1 MKNSMSIPKIL
12 DLKTYRDTTKK
23 RKGFTMVELVMVLG
37 VIIALGAIALFSYAQ
52 VQHMSRMAQMTS
64 DMEAIANGCLA
75 YQALNITS
83 TPPDTL
89 ADLVTGLTANE
100 SLDGIAHTDF
110 VTSTKAPDGN
120 YLDPWG
126 NAYTYDSA
134 ARSISCTPNDLTGT
148 AMEPVTRTF

>member
-1 MKNSMSIPKIL
+1 MEKNIMKCL
-12 DLKTYRDTTKK
+12 DLKSYRISSKK
-23 RKGFTMVELVMVLG
+23 RNGFTLVELVMVLG

-75 YQALNITS
+75 YQALSVTS

-89 ADLVTGLTANE
+89 ADLVTGLTADE

-126 NAYTYDSA
+126 NVYTYDAA
-134 ARSISCTPNDLTGT
+134 ARTISCTPNDTSGT
-148 AMEPVTRTF
+148 AMDVMTRSF